1 MVQEISLREIIE
13 RKVNYIRNSTSYKD
27 VELENV
33 KEGELRAYKEIII
46 DIEALSEAKF
56 VDKYLK
62 IIEQLKCQFD
72 DVDYGKQVEQIEQLS
87 GYNNAIV
94 FVLSLLNP
102 KYEFEDCD
110 I

>member
-13 RKVNYIRNSTSYKD
+13 RKVNYIRNSIAYKD

-46 DIEALSEAKF
+46 DIEALSETKF

-72 DVDYGKQVEQIEQLS
+72 DEDYGKQVEQIEQLS